1 MTPQSLSK
9 ELRKLRVE
17 LGRSQGLSPRALRSL
32 RNEADPWVA
41 YGSAL
46 LTRSAQ
52 PGRSVTMKRS
62 IPVLALILAGV
73 CSTETVETLIPI
85 AQEAAIAFCVLA
97 VVSVM
102 WLVGKKL

>member
-1 MTPQSLSK
+1 
-9 ELRKLRVE
+9 
-17 LGRSQGLSPRALRSL
+17 
-32 RNEADPWVA
+32 
-41 YGSAL
+41 
-46 LTRSAQ
+46 
-52 PGRSVTMKRS
+52 MKRS